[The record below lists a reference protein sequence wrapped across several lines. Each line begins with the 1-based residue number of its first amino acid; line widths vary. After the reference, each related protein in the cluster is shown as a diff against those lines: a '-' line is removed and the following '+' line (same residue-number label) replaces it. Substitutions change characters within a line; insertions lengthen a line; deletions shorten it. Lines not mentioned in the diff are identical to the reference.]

1 MDKIEIDKDKFT
13 SKLGEIIAACPTI
26 EYLVCLGKISALL
39 FNISENDFYVMFDK
53 EIKDWQE
60 HLHSNKTTLHIMND
74 RGQRKA
80 TINIDKTNIT
90 VDDAYIDN
98 VNSDS
103 DSDGTTLYNIIIPVD
118 FDSLSEVSND
128 NIFEELKN
136 RLND

>member
-1 MDKIEIDKDKFT
+1 MSKIEMDKDKFT

-60 HLHSNKTTLHIMND
+60 HLRSNKTTLRIMND

-90 VDDAYIDN
+90 VDNAYIDN
-98 VNSDS
+98 VNSDL
-103 DSDGTTLYNIIIPVD
+103 DGTTLYNIIIPVD

>member
-1 MDKIEIDKDKFT
+1 MSKIEIDKDKFT
-13 SKLGEIIAACPTI
+13 SKLGEIIVACPTI

-39 FNISENDFYVMFDK
+39 LNISENDFYVMFDK

-60 HLHSNKTTLHIMND
+60 HLRSNKTTLRIMND
-74 RGQRKA
+74 RGQIKA

-90 VDDAYIDN
+90 VDNAYIDN
-98 VNSDS
+98 VNS

-118 FDSLSEVSND
+118 FESLSEVSND

>member
-1 MDKIEIDKDKFT
+1 MSKIEIDKDKFT

-39 FNISENDFYVMFDK
+39 LNISENDFYVMFDK

-60 HLHSNKTTLHIMND
+60 HLRSNKTTLRIMND

-90 VDDAYIDN
+90 VDNAYIDN
-98 VNSDS
+98 VNSDL
-103 DSDGTTLYNIIIPVD
+103 DGTTLYNIIIPVD

>member
-1 MDKIEIDKDKFT
+1 MSKIEIDKDKFT

-39 FNISENDFYVMFDK
+39 LNISENDFYVMFDK
-53 EIKDWQE
+53 EIKDWQK
-60 HLHSNKTTLHIMND
+60 HFRSNKTTLRIIND

-98 VNSDS
+98 VNS

>member
-1 MDKIEIDKDKFT
+1 MSKIEIDKDKFT

-39 FNISENDFYVMFDK
+39 LNISENDFYVMFDK

-60 HLHSNKTTLHIMND
+60 HLRSNKTTLRIMND

-80 TINIDKTNIT
+80 TININKTNIT

-98 VNSDS
+98 VNSDL
-103 DSDGTTLYNIIIPVD
+103 DGTILYNIIIPVD

>member
-1 MDKIEIDKDKFT
+1 MSKIEIDKDKFT

-39 FNISENDFYVMFDK
+39 LNISENDFYVMFDK
-53 EIKDWQE
+53 EIKDWQK
-60 HLHSNKTTLHIMND
+60 HLRSNKITLRIMND

-98 VNSDS
+98 VNSDL
-103 DSDGTTLYNIIIPVD
+103 DGTTLYNIIIPVD
-118 FDSLSEVSND
+118 FDSLSEVSNND
-128 NIFEELKN
+128 IFEELKN
-136 RLND
+136 RLID